1 MPPSSLTAPSPAGP
15 PPSDPPPS
23 DPPLPALFVPPG
35 PLLVAGRPLALLPG
49 LTLRAGEVLHLHGPN
64 GAGKTTLLRALAGEQ
79 AGVEGARIAGDVP
92 GSRTA
97 RAATAWVSTD
107 APLPDDL
114 NAGEFLH
121 FTAALWSRPA
131 GPLLALAGTLGL
143 DRWLDAWPQ
152 DLSRGT
158 RQKVA
163 LSAALGLGLPLT
175 LLDEPFGTLDT
186 AARAALLR
194 AIQARAQAG
203 GALIVT
209 THGDE
214 LAPLR
219 PRTLTL
225 DVA

>member
-1 MPPSSLTAPSPAGP
+1 MPTSSLTEPHPPEPS
-15 PPSDPPPS
+15 
-23 DPPLPALFVPPG
+23 LPALFLPPG
-35 PLLVAGRPLALLPG
+35 PLMIAGRPLAHLPG
-49 LTLRAGEVLHLHGPN
+49 LTLRAGEVLHLNGPN

-79 AGVEGARIAGDVP
+79 EGVDGARIAGGRP
-92 GSRTA
+92 GSRAA

-114 NAGEFLH
+114 RAGEFLQ
-121 FTAALWSRPA
+121 FTAAMWSRPA
-131 GPLLALAGTLGL
+131 APLRALAGALGV

-194 AIQARAQAG
+194 AVQERAQAG

-209 THGDE
+209 THGEE
-214 LAPLR
+214 LTPLD